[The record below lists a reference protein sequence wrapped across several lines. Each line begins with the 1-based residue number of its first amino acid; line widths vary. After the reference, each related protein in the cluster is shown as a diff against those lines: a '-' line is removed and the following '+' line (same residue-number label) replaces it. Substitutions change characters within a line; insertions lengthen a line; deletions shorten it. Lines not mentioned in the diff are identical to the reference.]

1 MITLTFLP
9 TCVLSQTS
17 SRTSSWP
24 LSLLERFSGPHS
36 LLTTARAGPPSRH
49 THDEQAHKATTLA
62 EALISA
68 VDTEHTVQSG
78 TYLTRDPILLSS
90 ACHSTKGLAFFI
102 VSFPLNLRHLV
113 FDTASQ
119 EKPETAQG
127 MTMSSSCSSEISS
140 HLLAANRAAPRP
152 NCWGPLPQ
160 AHRSVWS
167 TALSGPSCCHVIGF
181 VEPRRRSSLSPR
193 RIKRRLMGHFAVF
206 HNAPNPS
213 RRKGSGNHV
222 QDRPS
227 AIRPS
232 AK

>member
-1 MITLTFLP
+1 MISLSFLP
-9 TCVLSQTS
+9 TRVLSLTS

-24 LSLLERFSGPHS
+24 SSLLERFSGPRS

-49 THDEQAHKATTLA
+49 AHDKQARKATTLA
-62 EALISA
+62 EALIR
-68 VDTEHTVQSG
+68 THTDVG
-78 TYLTRDPILLSS
+78 NLTYLTRDPILLSS
-90 ACHSTKGLAFFI
+90 ACHSTL
-102 VSFPLNLRHLV
+102 SFPLNLRHLV

-119 EKPETAQG
+119 ERPEIAQG
-127 MTMSSSCSSEISS
+127 MRMSLSCSSDLSS
-140 HLLAANRAAPRP
+140 HLWAANRAVPRP

-167 TALSGPSCCHVIGF
+167 TALSGPSCCHVNGF
-181 VEPRRRSSLSPR
+181 VESRRRSTLSPR
-193 RIKRRLMGHFAVF
+193 RVKRRLMGHFA
-206 HNAPNPS
+206 
-213 RRKGSGNHV
+213 GNHV